1 MRQLLLDD
9 LNYDP
14 DDTAMPQDASSRNNN
29 SNDTNRSNGNI
40 CEGVATASANDSSSA
55 AQKEAEKKEAEEE
68 EDDLS
73 LCIVCMTEKRNACL
87 VHGKTSHQVGGGGLL
102 ICLNA
107 FARRTS
113 VGGECKGLISNFCQ
127 FFTRYAW
134 TRFPFGMW
142 LACIRGCCKL
152 KRGNSDVSMSYDPPF
167 QLCTRV
173 YRVYYK
179 KNLETLAKK
188 NN

>member
-14 DDTAMPQDASSRNNN
+14 DDTAMPQDASSRNNS

-87 VHGKTSHQVGGGGLL
+87 VHGKTSHQVGGGGVTHLFECVRSSHQRRGRMQGIDL
-102 ICLNA
+102 KFLPIFYQVCLDKVPLWDVVGLHPGVLQVEKGE
-107 FARRTS
+107 FRRFYELRS
-113 VGGECKGLISNFCQ
+113 
-127 FFTRYAW
+127 
-134 TRFPFGMW
+134 PFSA
-142 LACIRGCCKL
+142 LYTCIPGVL
-152 KRGNSDVSMSYDPPF
+152 
-167 QLCTRV
+167 Q
-173 YRVYYK
+173 
-179 KNLETLAKK
+179 KNP
-188 NN
+188 